1 MVRIK
6 RAWFVAGSPAHA
18 ACGDAMGVD
27 PDLQRDHSTDEIG
40 VEIANVALMGDKPC
54 KVIQI
59 PGCRRAVE
67 ARDLLGDVLLQSHH
81 LKLRQRWHAVRGMDR
96 HPNCLLYTSPSPRDR
111 TRS

>member
-1 MVRIK
+1 MTAGGCSSVGSCASCGMPATTWDDGWQRSSW

-59 PGCRRAVE
+59 PGCRSVVE
-67 ARDLLGDVLLQSHH
+67 ARDLLGDVLLQSPH
-81 LKLRQRWHAVRGMDR
+81 LKLRHR
-96 HPNCLLYTSPSPRDR
+96 
-111 TRS
+111 